1 MSEQQADG
9 AATGP
14 RDTVTDK
21 AADVLRDLTG
31 NEEHPADG
39 RLDEAQREPAT
50 GSDEGRRGAAVTPE
64 RPGGS
69 GPVAG
74 PED

>member
-1 MSEQQADG
+1 MKEQQTDG
-9 AATGP
+9 GVGGP

-21 AADVLRDLTG
+21 AADVLRDLIG
-31 NEEHPADG
+31 NEEHPAGG

>member
-1 MSEQQADG
+1 MDEPQTDG
-9 AATGP
+9 AATDP

-21 AADVLRDLTG
+21 AADVLHDLTG
-31 NEEHPADG
+31 NEEHPAGG

-50 GSDEGRRGAAVTPE
+50 GSDAGRRGAGATPE

-69 GPVAG
+69 EQATG